1 MTAPSEPGPWE
12 LYRAVEGVQATLLRI
27 EERMVPRP
35 EFDQFKLEIE
45 RRFKDGDDRL
55 ARTAAEKAA
64 AHGRIEG
71 SVSELRTQVD
81 QDRLD
86 RLTWSREVNARAWVG
101 MGLGALAIVGGAV
114 TRAMGL

>member
-55 ARTAAEKAA
+55 AVHASDKAA
-64 AHGRIEG
+64 TYGKIEG
-71 SVSELRTQVD
+71 QVAELRKALD

-86 RLTWSREVNARAWVG
+86 RLTWMREVNARVWVG
-101 MGLGALAIVGGAV
+101 LGLGTLALVGGVV